1 MERLSSLYAS
11 ALFDLALEHDDVE
24 GFLEQT
30 VFIKDTLT
38 DTTFKRVLVHP
49 HITAPEKQELFRNV
63 FAGSVNA
70 DLLGFLF
77 LVTDKNREIFLIP
90 ALTAL
95 IELIERHLKRAT
107 AKVSFATELDE
118 KQIVEIKRILSDK
131 LGKTVELKLKVDP
144 SIIGGPYIYV
154 DGYYIDWT
162 VKARL
167 RHLTVHMKE
176 GWGA

>member
-11 ALFDLALEHDDVE
+11 ALFDLALERGEVGD
-24 GFLEQT
+24 FLEQT
-30 VFIKDTLT
+30 VLVRDMLM
-38 DTTFKRVLVHP
+38 DTTYKRVLVHP
-49 HITAPEKQELFRNV
+49 HISASEKQELFCGAL
-63 FAGSVNA
+63 AGHINS
-70 DLLGFLF
+70 DLIVLLF
-77 LVTDKNREIFLIP
+77 LVTDKNREVFLIP

-95 IELIERHLKRAT
+95 IGLIERHMKKAT
-107 AKVSFATELDE
+107 AKVSFATALDE
-118 KQIVEIKRILSDK
+118 KQLAEMKEILSDK
-131 LGKTVELKLKVDP
+131 LGKTVEIDLKVDP

-167 RHLTVHMKE
+167 RDLTVHMKE